1 MAVRVDVQG
10 VGVVEFDD
18 SFAKLSKQEQQNLV
32 NQVANSRR
40 TPGASAPTKKTE
52 GRTETDTE
60 YLRSALQGILFGFG
74 DEAEGLVFG
83 I

>member
-1 MAVRVDVQG
+1 MAVRVDIQG

-18 SFAKLSKQEQQNLV
+18 SFAKLSEKEQQDLV

-40 TPGASAPTKKTE
+40 TSGASASAAKTE

-60 YLRSALQGILFGFG
+60 YLRAALQGILLGFG

-83 I
+83 V